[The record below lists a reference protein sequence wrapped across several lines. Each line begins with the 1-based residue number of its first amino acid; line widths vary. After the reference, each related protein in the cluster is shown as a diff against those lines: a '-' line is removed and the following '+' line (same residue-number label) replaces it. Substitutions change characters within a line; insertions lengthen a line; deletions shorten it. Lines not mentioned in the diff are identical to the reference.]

1 MGIVL
6 ILMFC
11 FLVLLSLRIIELERK
26 IANKKIE
33 KTEQKEETK
42 EQIKQKN
49 RKEAFGR
56 LMDYSIEKA
65 YESKVK

>member
-1 MGIVL
+1 MILVL
-6 ILMFC
+6 IVC
-11 FLVLLSLRIIELERK
+11 FLAFLTWRIIE
-26 IANKKIE
+26 IE
-33 KTEQKEETK
+33 KRLENKTMEKAEVKEETK
-42 EQIKQKN
+42 EQIEQKN

>member
-1 MGIVL
+1 ML
-6 ILMFC
+6 C
-11 FLVLLSLRIIELERK
+11 FLALLTLRIIELEKRLENRK
-26 IANKKIE
+26 LE
-33 KTEQKEETK
+33 KAEVKEETK
-42 EQIKQKN
+42 EQIEQKN

>member
-1 MGIVL
+1 MIL
-6 ILMFC
+6 ILILC
-11 FLVLLSLRIIELERK
+11 FLVLLTWRIVEIEKRLE
-26 IANKKIE
+26 NKKPE
-33 KTEQKEETK
+33 KVEAKEETK
-42 EQIKQKN
+42 EQIEQKN

>member
-1 MGIVL
+1 MIIAL
-6 ILMFC
+6 ILMLC
-11 FLVLLSLRIIELERK
+11 FLVLLTMKIFMLERQLE
-26 IANKKIE
+26 NKKIDKAE
-33 KTEQKEETK
+33 VKEETK
-42 EQIKQKN
+42 EQIEQKN

>member
-1 MGIVL
+1 MIGIL
-6 ILMFC
+6 I
-11 FLVLLSLRIIELERK
+11 VQTLRINSLDKELK
-26 IANKKIE
+26 NKKIDKAE
-33 KTEQKEETK
+33 IREETK
-42 EQIKQKN
+42 EQIEQKN